1 MLEERMRI
9 VSNSPP
15 AICKVEEGTH
25 RILRETA
32 QDNGSK

>member
-9 VSNSPP
+9 VSNPPP
-15 AICKVEEGTH
+15 AICKVEGTH